1 MYKAPKIQNPK
12 FRPTGVKPSEPLM
25 ANPAAYAYYAPNSP
39 NAIAQMQQAAKLQPS
54 HPYKFASSPQIK
66 NVVSA
71 VVPTKSFLSIAIQQ
85 PQATLTSTNPPKVLT
100 SAQFPVS
107 NNNYF
112 EQYKQNY
119 DGEVKSEG
127 YEQGGSVPNQYLS
140 AVQPVRTTVVYP
152 VRGDSD
158 RGFYIII

>member
-12 FRPTGVKPSEPLM
+12 FRPTGVKSSEPLM

-39 NAIAQMQQAAKLQPS
+39 KAIAQAAKLQPS
-54 HPYKFASSPQIK
+54 QPYKFASSPQIK
-66 NVVSA
+66 NNAVSA
-71 VVPTKSFLSIAIQQ
+71 AAPTNSFLSIQQ
-85 PQATLTSTNPPKVLT
+85 SQTTLSSTNPPKILA
-100 SAQFPVS
+100 SAPFPVS
-107 NNNYF
+107 SNTYF

-119 DGEVKSEG
+119 DSEVKSQS
-127 YEQGGSVPNQYLS
+127 YEQGGSVSLNNQYLT

-158 RGFYIII
+158 RGSYITI